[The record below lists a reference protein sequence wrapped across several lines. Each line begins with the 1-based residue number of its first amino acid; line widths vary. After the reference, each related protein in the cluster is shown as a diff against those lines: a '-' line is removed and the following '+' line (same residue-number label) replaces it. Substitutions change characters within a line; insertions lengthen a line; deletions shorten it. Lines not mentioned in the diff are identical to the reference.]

1 MEMIRYLLGAD
12 TVIDPWTMVVVD
24 SDASF
29 ASIAVSRSL
38 WFYYHAIRTDVVEI
52 TQRFYFRQ
60 KLFFTVHL
68 YVTRINQV
76 RSDKK

>member
-1 MEMIRYLLGAD
+1 MIRYLLGAD

-38 WFYYHAIRTDVVEI
+38 WFYYLNCKKIPC
-52 TQRFYFRQ
+52 
-60 KLFFTVHL
+60 
-68 YVTRINQV
+68 NQD
-76 RSDKK
+76 RCC